1 MLHFSHQM
9 SDKPVLCTFHIS
21 LLQRE
26 GSAGW
31 GLARRH
37 IGDTYM
43 HPIWDFSL
51 PKTIHFSMFQYFGV
65 CMYFPGALSCPPPLL
80 EILDCHKN
88 WEFSKSSKLKE
99 SIHLPWKFNCQILQ
113 IESHVADTFTYSKL
127 PWISEVSKIGGK
139 KSSRVPFTLPNSFEP
154 FFSHFSHI
162 LTPPNQQLGCG

>member
-37 IGDTYM
+37 IHGSYLGFFLAKDNTLFNV
-43 HPIWDFSL
+43 PIFWCV
-51 PKTIHFSMFQYFGV
+51 YV
-65 CMYFPGALSCPPPLL
+65 FPRGSFLPPPLL

-99 SIHLPWKFNCQILQ
+99 SIHLPWKFNCQISQ
-113 IESHVADTFTYSKL
+113 IESHVADTFTYSEL

-139 KSSRVPFTLPNSFEP
+139 KSSGCHLLYQTLL
-154 FFSHFSHI
+154 SHFS
-162 LTPPNQQLGCG
+162 LTFLIF